1 MGFISKGEDIIIKSG
16 GGITDN
22 SFLYKRLKSDGSFE
36 DVEWGSK
43 GTDFDTAISSSTWT
57 TYGAYKYINV
67 GLVSQMYL
75 DQHEFDRNTRFDS
88 MIRLSNTVT
97 PADTDLRGI
106 TYITGLVRGST
117 SDTAS
122 VICQRL
128 IDEYSANSYDY
139 VIAVGKMN
147 QAVADY
153 LPVNIDVNDIKT
165 FEGSATSVQ
174 DYTLSTSE
182 AVYLVNVAICTN
194 AFMED
199 ITSLSINVYQ
209 EEFIEFYGDNEVIP
223 GSIGRTQMNPEYKA
237 ERAINNFIMTIDAAH
252 IVSNTIIL
260 SPDYATQ
267 IDDNTV
273 YFMRF
278 TVNSVTADKLS
289 LGIYDTDS
297 ETYIAVGKLYDVTY
311 ASDFNTALAQNLV
324 AIAVVTGDTITI
336 RSLL

>member
-16 GGITDN
+16 GSTLDT
-22 SFLYKRLKSDGSFE
+22 SFLFKRLKSDGSWE
-36 DVEWGSK
+36 DATWGS
-43 GTDFDTAISSSTWT
+43 TSSDFDSAITSSTWT
-57 TYGAYKYINV
+57 TYGAVKYINV
-67 GLVSQMYL
+67 GLVRQIYV
-75 DQHEFDRNTRFDS
+75 DQHNFDRNTRFDS

-97 PADTDLRGI
+97 PSDTDLSGI
-106 TYITGLVRGST
+106 TYITGLVRGGLT
-117 SDTAS
+117 DAAA

-128 IDEYSANSYDY
+128 IDEYTANSYDY
-139 VIAVGKMN
+139 VIAIGTMK
-147 QAVADY
+147 QAISDV
-153 LPVNIDVNDIKT
+153 LPINIDVNDVKT

-182 AVYLVNVAICTN
+182 AVYLVNLAICTN

-199 ITSLSINVYQ
+199 VTSLSINVFQ
-209 EEFIEFYGDNEVIP
+209 ESFIEFYGDNEVIP
-223 GSIGRTQMNPEYKA
+223 GSIGKTQMNPNYKA
-237 ERAINNFIMTIDAAH
+237 ERAVNNFIMTIDAAH
-252 IVSNTIIL
+252 IVSNVIIL
-260 SPDYATQ
+260 SPDYTTQ

-278 TVNSVTADKLS
+278 TVNSVTATKLS

-297 ETYIAVGKLYDVTY
+297 ETYIAVGKQYDVTY

-324 AIAVVTGDTITI
+324 AIAVVTGDTVTI